1 MQVFHR
7 PTRVALKDT
16 RSYELTDVVIV
27 SDSLFGTTN
36 DVARIRRS
44 FPLRMVSTVQTQ
56 QPSGARTA
64 ALAVVLALVAWR
76 SGIFGGSLGP

>member
-1 MQVFHR
+1 MQVYHK
-7 PTRVALKDT
+7 PTRVRLKDT

-44 FPLRMVSTVQTQ
+44 FALRQVSRLETRQSST
-56 QPSGARTA
+56 ARSA
-64 ALAVVLALVAWR
+64 ALAVVIGLVAWR